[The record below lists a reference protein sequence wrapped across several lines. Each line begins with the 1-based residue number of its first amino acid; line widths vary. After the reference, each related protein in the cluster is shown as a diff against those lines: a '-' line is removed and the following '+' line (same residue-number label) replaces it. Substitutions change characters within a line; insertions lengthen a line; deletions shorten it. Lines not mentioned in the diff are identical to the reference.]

1 MMKRIISIVLTAAL
15 LLTALTVFAEDA
27 EVQSIKIGITST
39 TMKPGETQK
48 MIISV
53 TPTNAN
59 PVLEY
64 ESDNPDVVTA
74 AIGTLIANN
83 EGVANITVRVSGTEI
98 QDSVQVTVSNKT
110 PEEQAAIEAKY
121 IANERQYQ
129 LEKDIENN
137 KYSSNIENKTNIGSV
152 NEHDKKTAHI
162 DPTVGEYGENSMAT
176 VAFFV
181 LYISSFQLL

>member
-64 ESDNPDVVTA
+64 ESDNPDVTFIHV
-74 AIGTLIANN
+74 
-83 EGVANITVRVSGTEI
+83 E
-98 QDSVQVTVSNKT
+98 
-110 PEEQAAIEAKY
+110 
-121 IANERQYQ
+121 
-129 LEKDIENN
+129 
-137 KYSSNIENKTNIGSV
+137 
-152 NEHDKKTAHI
+152 
-162 DPTVGEYGENSMAT
+162 
-176 VAFFV
+176 
-181 LYISSFQLL
+181 